1 MRGFFLFILNPSQR
15 VLCSLQEFYIPTES
29 SGLSFLKTKLCVAT
43 TRGFEVVDL
52 EVRNWLN
59 LGRVCV

>member
-1 MRGFFLFILNPSQR
+1 MSNLTIF
-15 VLCSLQEFYIPTES
+15 VLISAHPYIIALQEFYIPTES

-52 EVRNWLN
+52 EVSATL
-59 LGRVCV
+59 